1 MQRFIADPRDT
12 ATPDGAVR
20 LLQRLYSGEALSAAS
35 TARLIAILETTS
47 TGPDRIMRLLPAGTV
62 VAHKTGTTGSASGL
76 NAGTN
81 GAGVITLPKE
91 AGKLAL
97 AVFMKG
103 STRDLAARE
112 GVIAQIASATF
123 ENSPLHQITIRA
135 LLE

>member
-35 TARLIAILETTS
+35 TARLIAILEATS
-47 TGPDRIMRLLPAGTV
+47 TGPDRIKGLLPAGTV
-62 VAHKTGTTGSASGL
+62 VAHKTGTTGSAGKL

-81 GAGVITLPKE
+81 DIGVITLPNG

-97 AVFMKG
+97 AVFVKG
-103 STRDLAARE
+103 STRDLVARE
-112 GVIAQIASATF
+112 RVIAKIANAAF
-123 ENSPLHQITIRA
+123 KNLH
-135 LLE
+135 LH